1 MAETKAV
8 PEKKKIVRK
17 KPGYRKIMVTLA
29 EEQAERLDEMAVAD
43 DRGTATNMLTVLVK
57 RNFESLLKSFQPAQP
72 SLLLVPNDKAA
83 LTIKEAE

>member
-1 MAETKAV
+1 MGEATKV
-8 PEKKKIVRK
+8 VEKKKIVRK
-17 KPGYRKIMVTLA
+17 KPGFRKIMVTLA

-57 RNFESLLKSFQPAQP
+57 RNFESLLKSFQPAQS
-72 SLLLVPNDKAA
+72 SLPLVPKD